1 VKESTNTVILY
12 QADLQVDNAKL
23 ISSSKDELNGKIEI
37 DQPNERVKI
46 DFEKTLEVNS
56 LSFREIIRSFFIR
69 KVIINYR

>member
-1 VKESTNTVILY
+1 MKESTNTVILY